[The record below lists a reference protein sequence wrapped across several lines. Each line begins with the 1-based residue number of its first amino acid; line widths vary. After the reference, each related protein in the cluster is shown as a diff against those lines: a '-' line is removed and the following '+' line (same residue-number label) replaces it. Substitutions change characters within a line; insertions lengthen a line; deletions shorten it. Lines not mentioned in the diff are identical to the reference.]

1 MNKVALKILLPALL
15 AGVLVAGCASPPP
28 RLDLEGAR
36 ILVARAYA
44 VGADHL
50 AVDSYQKAYEALREG
65 ETHLARG
72 DQIRARE
79 SFVLSEH
86 FAREAIRQAEREKAR
101 LEEELRAREAA
112 SRDQQTAVA
121 VAPRPPELP
130 MARPSV
136 PPAAPPP
143 RPAPPAVPALPEPV
157 RAYDVR
163 EGDTLWIIAARPEV
177 YGDPLLWPLLY
188 KANRDQIRDPRQVY
202 LGQVLDVPRNVSEAE
217 LEDVRAQAR
226 QSEIFPLP

>member
-1 MNKVALKILLPALL
+1 MTKVSLTILLPALL
-15 AGVLVAGCASPPP
+15 AGFLVAGCASSPP

-50 AVDSYQKAYEALREG
+50 AADSYQKAFDALREG
-65 ETHLARG
+65 ETQLARG
-72 DQIRARE
+72 DQVRARE

-112 SRDQQTAVA
+112 SLDQPPTVA
-121 VAPRPPELP
+121 VAPRPAEIPR
-130 MARPSV
+130 ARPST
-136 PPAAPPP
+136 PPATPP
-143 RPAPPAVPALPEPV
+143 RPAPAVVPAPPEPV